1 MAQTYQVIGTRPIRH
16 DGLDKVTGRAQ
27 YGADIQLAG
36 LLHGRVLRSP
46 HAHARIKRIDVS
58 AAAAVS
64 GVEAIAT
71 AADLPDPGDRVAEL
85 GEGSV
90 NLRHLSS
97 NVLAHDKVRY
107 KGQAVAAI
115 AATSAHV
122 AEEALGLIK
131 VEYEVLPPVLDVR
144 KAMELDAP
152 LLYDDLRTESLAGNG
167 SAKPSNI
174 AKHFQFKI
182 GDPAK
187 AFKEAAV
194 VVERSF
200 TTATVHQGYIEP
212 HNATALYN
220 PDGTLTIWCS
230 TQGAFT
236 VRAQVAE
243 LLQMPVSKIKV
254 VPMEIGG
261 GFGGKIRV
269 YLEPVAAVLSRK
281 TGRPVKVLM
290 SRTDVFEGTG
300 PTPGSF
306 IRAKLG
312 ADKNGRLIAGEA
324 YLAYEAGAMPGSPV
338 GPGAMCIFACY
349 DIPNV
354 VIDGYDVVVN
364 KPATSAY
371 RAPGATQAAFAAET
385 LVDEICEKLKIDPL
399 EFRLKN
405 GSREGTRRADGP
417 VFPKVGNIETLQAAK
432 NHPHYQA
439 PVGPASGGAPAAPGN
454 ARGRGVASGFWFNIG
469 LKSALSATLNPD
481 GTVNLVEGST
491 DIGGTRTS
499 LAMQL
504 AEALGL
510 RAEDIRP
517 MVADT
522 DMVGYTDVTGGSRV
536 TYATG
541 IAAFE
546 AAQDIKRQMVARAA
560 QFWELKP
567 EDVVYENATLRAK
580 SDPAKK
586 MTFKELAAKIHH
598 KGGTIVGQASVDP
611 PWPGGAF
618 ATHLVDVEVD
628 RETGKVSILRYTAVQ
643 DCGKAIHPSYVE
655 GQIQGGSVQGIG
667 WALNE
672 EYMYNAK
679 GEMMNASFLD
689 YRLPTSLDL
698 PMIDAVI
705 VEVPDPNHPYGV
717 RGVGEVPIVP
727 PPAAIANAI
736 YHAIGIRFEELPMSP
751 GASSRHWP
759 SSIRPSLRRHRR
771 GKWNQAWLQASRS
784 SGSSVMSTAA
794 RLSSSCSGLLAPT
807 IAAVIPGCSRTQA
820 MAT

>member
-1 MAQTYQVIGTRPIRH
+1 MTQKYKVIGTRPIRH

-46 HAHARIKRIDVS
+46 HAHARIKKIDVS
-58 AAAAVS
+58 AAAKVP
-64 GVEAIAT
+64 GVEAIVT
-71 AADLPDPGDRVAEL
+71 SADLPEPGDRVAEL
-85 GEGSV
+85 GEGAV

-97 NVLAHDKVRY
+97 NCLARDKVLY

-122 AEEALGLIK
+122 AEEALALIK
-131 VEYEVLPPVLDVR
+131 VDYEPLPPVIDVR
-144 KAMELDAP
+144 KAMEPSAP
-152 LLYDDLRTESLAGNG
+152 LLHEKMVTESLGGNG
-167 SAKPSNI
+167 NAKPSNI
-174 AKHFQFKI
+174 AKHVQFKI
-182 GDPAK
+182 GDAAK
-187 AFKEAAV
+187 AFAEAAV

-200 TTATVHQGYIEP
+200 VTATVHQGYIEP
-212 HNATALYN
+212 HNATALWN
-220 PDGTLTIWCS
+220 PDGNLTIWCS
-230 TQGAFT
+230 TQGSFT

-243 LLQMPVSKIKV
+243 LLQMPLSKIKV

-269 YLEPVAAVLSRK
+269 YLEPVAAALSK
-281 TGRPVKVLM
+281 KAGKPVKVLM
-290 SRTDVFEGTG
+290 DRAAVFEGTG

-306 IRAKLG
+306 IKVKMA
-312 ADKNGRLIAGEA
+312 ADKTGKLTAAEA
-324 YLAYEAGAMPGSPV
+324 YLAYEAGAFPGSPI
-338 GPGAMCIFACY
+338 GPGCMCIFACY
-349 DIPNV
+349 DIANV
-354 VIDGYDVVVN
+354 TIDGYDVVVN

-371 RAPGATQAAFAAET
+371 RAPGATNAAFASET
-385 LVDEICEKLKIDPL
+385 VVDEICEKLKIDPI

-405 GSREGTRRADGP
+405 GAREGTRRADGP
-417 VFPKVGNIETLQAAK
+417 VYPRVGMIETVNAAK
-432 NHPHYQA
+432 DHPHYKA
-439 PVGPASGGAPAAPGN
+439 PLGKGEFP
-454 ARGRGVASGFWFNIG
+454 RGRGVASGFWFNVG
-469 LKSALSATLNPD
+469 LKSAVSASVNAD
-481 GTVNLVEGST
+481 GMVSLVEGST

-499 LAMQL
+499 IAMQL
-504 AEALGL
+504 AEGLGL

-517 MVADT
+517 VVADT

-541 IAAFE
+541 IAAYE
-546 AAQDIKRQMVARAA
+546 AAQDIKRQLIERAA
-560 QFWELKP
+560 QIWETKP
-567 EDVVYENATLRAK
+567 DDVVYEDATLRSK

-598 KGGTIVGQASVDP
+598 KGGTVVGRASVDP
-611 PWPGGAF
+611 PWPAGAF
-618 ATHLVDVEVD
+618 ATHVVDVEVD
-628 RETGKVSILRYTAVQ
+628 PETGKVGILRYTAVQ
-643 DCGKAIHPSYVE
+643 DAGKAIHPSYVE

-679 GEMMNASFLD
+679 GEMTNASFLD

-717 RGVGEVPIVP
+717 RGAGEVPIVP

-736 YHAIGIRFEELPMSP
+736 YRAIGVRMEELPMSP
-751 GASSRHWP
+751 GRVVKA
-759 SSIRPSLRRHRR
+759 L
-771 GKWNQAWLQASRS
+771 
-784 SGSSVMSTAA
+784 A
-794 RLSSSCSGLLAPT
+794 RKK
-807 IAAVIPGCSRTQA
+807 
-820 MAT
+820 